1 MLAKNHLK
9 NVNVLLLVAGRWGEE
24 RLIGVCP
31 SLGSSFNNKLIQL
44 ANITEISNE
53 AGVPMHNKD

>member
-1 MLAKNHLK
+1 M
-9 NVNVLLLVAGRWGEE
+9 GEE

-31 SLGSSFNNKLIQL
+31 SLSSSFNNKLIQL